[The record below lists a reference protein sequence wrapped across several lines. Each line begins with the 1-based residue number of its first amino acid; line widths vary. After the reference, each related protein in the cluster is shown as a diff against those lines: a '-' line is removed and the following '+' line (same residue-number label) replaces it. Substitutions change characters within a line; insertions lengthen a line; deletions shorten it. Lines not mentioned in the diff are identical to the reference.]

1 MKQYSLKTLI
11 SAIIAAV
18 VATAVVLSAGFHIYL
33 GESGRTLLAANWYVQ
48 NRFVGAFDETLWLD
62 GTLEAMTRSL
72 GDRWSY
78 YSDAEAYAYQN
89 ETRDGSFVG
98 IGVTVHYEGDEGMLL
113 VSIYPGSPAEEA
125 GLLVGER
132 ITAVEGER
140 VTSENM
146 YALTERIGGE
156 EGTEVTLEITDK
168 DGAVRTVVATRARVA
183 AQPVLGELDGEVA
196 IVSYSRFYMD
206 SAVKFEAVVDDLLA
220 QGMQGMVLDLRGNG
234 GGYLPELTEVLDYL
248 LPEGPIFTAIDHN
261 GKEDVILSDADWL
274 GVPIVVLVNE
284 GSYSAAEFC
293 AAQLRESVGAPI
305 VGVATSG
312 KGYSQQAFP
321 LPNGGAMNLSSAEY
335 RTGGGVSLAE
345 NGIIPDYV
353 VENTAE
359 KDLQMEK
366 AVEVIR
372 EMLAENY

>member
-1 MKQYSLKTLI
+1 
-11 SAIIAAV
+11 
-18 VATAVVLSAGFHIYL
+18 
-33 GESGRTLLAANWYVQ
+33 
-48 NRFVGAFDETLWLD
+48 
-62 GTLEAMTRSL
+62 
-72 GDRWSY
+72 
-78 YSDAEAYAYQN
+78 
-89 ETRDGSFVG
+89 
-98 IGVTVHYEGDEGMLL
+98 
-113 VSIYPGSPAEEA
+113 
-125 GLLVGER
+125 
-132 ITAVEGER
+132 
-140 VTSENM
+140 
-146 YALTERIGGE
+146 
-156 EGTEVTLEITDK
+156 
-168 DGAVRTVVATRARVA
+168 
-183 AQPVLGELDGEVA
+183 
-196 IVSYSRFYMD
+196 
-206 SAVKFEAVVDDLLA
+206 VKFEAVVDDLLA

-293 AAQLRESVGAPI
+293 AAQLRESVDAPI
-305 VGVATSG
+305 VGTATSG